1 MSYLVIVLTL
11 WATVRMVHSLNWLCT
26 RLVILVSVF
35 TSIAEVAS
43 SRINSLEFLVKI
55 GDEYFSFLLSIPT

>member
-1 MSYLVIVLTL
+1 MVLIL
-11 WATVRMVHSLNWLCT
+11 WATVRMVTSLNWLCT

-43 SRINSLEFLVKI
+43 SRISSLEFLEKEIKI
-55 GDEYFSFLLSIPT
+55 EYYRKTLNLTQLT

>member
-1 MSYLVIVLTL
+1 MVLIL
-11 WATVRMVHSLNWLCT
+11 WATVRIVTSLNWLWI

-43 SRINSLEFLVKI
+43 SRIKSLEFLVKEKI
-55 GDEYFSFLLSIPT
+55 KSVVSAYNLIPEDCSA

>member
-1 MSYLVIVLTL
+1 MIL
-11 WATVRMVHSLNWLCT
+11 WATVRMVTSLNWLWT

-43 SRINSLEFLVKI
+43 SRIRSLEFLVKEKI
-55 GDEYFSFLLSIPT
+55 TRLTVGRVKP